1 MLKTRLL
8 TAAVL
13 IPAFLAALFLLPEL
27 YWSLL
32 MLAGTLVGLWEWSGM
47 IRSRTARN
55 NQAGNVAVQQEM
67 APVLNP
73 VARVLYLLATAVAG
87 VFLVFSHG
95 PENAFMQEYALYWGL
110 LIAAVFWIVIAPL
123 WLGLRARIGNVYLM
137 LLAGWVIVLPLWQ
150 ALVSLRAISPWVLL
164 AVMLV
169 VWVADSAAYFA
180 GKRFGKHKLAVNIS
194 PGKTWEGV
202 AGALVVVGLYG
213 LGLCFIFNLNLVL
226 VAGFWILTI
235 FSVMGDLLESLIKR
249 QAGVKDSGN
258 LLPGHG
264 GILDRVDGLTSSLP
278 LAAFFLHLP
287 LYYQAWMHS
296 A

>member
-32 MLAGTLVGLWEWSGM
+32 MLSGALVGLWEWSGM
-47 IRSRTARN
+47 IRPRTA
-55 NQAGNVAVQQEM
+55 QEKKQTGNTAVQQEISS
-67 APVLNP
+67 ALNP
-73 VARVLYLLATAVAG
+73 VARVLYLLAAALAG
-87 VFLVFSHG
+87 VFLIFSHG
-95 PENAFMQEYALYWGL
+95 SFNYTLYWGL
-110 LIAAVFWIVIAPL
+110 LIAAVFWVIIAPL
-123 WLGLRARIGNVYLM
+123 WLGFCARIRNVYLM
-137 LLAGWVIVLPLWQ
+137 LLAGWVIVLPLWL

-164 AVMLV
+164 TVMLV
-169 VWVADSAAYFA
+169 VWIADSAAYFA
-180 GKRFGKHKLAVNIS
+180 GKRFGKRKLAVNIS

-202 AGALVVVGLYG
+202 AGALMVVGLYG
-213 LGLCFIFNLNLVL
+213 LGLCFAFNLNLAL
-226 VAGFWILTI
+226 ISGFWILTI
-235 FSVMGDLLESLIKR
+235 FSVMGDLLESLVKR

-287 LYYQAWMHS
+287 LYYQAWMYS

>member
-32 MLAGTLVGLWEWSGM
+32 MLSGALVGLWEWSGM
-47 IRSRTARN
+47 IRPRTA
-55 NQAGNVAVQQEM
+55 QEKKQTGNTAVQQEISS
-67 APVLNP
+67 ALNP
-73 VARVLYLLATAVAG
+73 VARVLYLLAAALAG
-87 VFLVFSHG
+87 VFLVFFHG
-95 PENAFMQEYALYWGL
+95 PFNYTLYWGL
-110 LIAAVFWIVIAPL
+110 LIAAVFWVIIAPL
-123 WLGLRARIGNVYLM
+123 WLGFRARFRNVYLM
-137 LLAGWVIVLPLWQ
+137 LLAGWVIVLPLWL

-164 AVMLV
+164 TVMLV
-169 VWVADSAAYFA
+169 VWIADSAAYFA
-180 GKRFGKHKLAVNIS
+180 GKRFGKRKLAVNIS

-213 LGLCFIFNLNLVL
+213 LGLCFAFNLNLAL
-226 VAGFWILTI
+226 IAGFWILTI
-235 FSVMGDLLESLIKR
+235 FSVMGDLLESLVKR

-287 LYYQAWMHS
+287 LYYQAWMYS

>member
-55 NQAGNVAVQQEM
+55 KQAGNVAVQQEV

-87 VFLVFSHG
+87 VFLAFSHG
-95 PENAFMQEYALYWGL
+95 LENAFMQEYALYWGL
-110 LIAAVFWIVIAPL
+110 LIAAVFWVVIAPL
-123 WLGLRARIGNVYLM
+123 WLGLRARIRNVYLM
-137 LLAGWVIVLPLWQ
+137 LLAGWVIILPLWQ

-169 VWVADSAAYFA
+169 VWIADSAAYFA

>member
-13 IPAFLAALFLLPEL
+13 IPTFLAALFLLPEL

-32 MLAGTLVGLWEWSGM
+32 MLSGALVGLWEWSGM
-47 IRSRTARN
+47 IRPRTA
-55 NQAGNVAVQQEM
+55 QEKKQTGNTAVQQEISS
-67 APVLNP
+67 ALNP
-73 VARVLYLLATAVAG
+73 VARVLYLLAAALAG

-95 PENAFMQEYALYWGL
+95 SFNYALYWGL
-110 LIAAVFWIVIAPL
+110 LIAAVFWVIIAPL
-123 WLGLRARIGNVYLM
+123 WLGFRARFRNVYLM
-137 LLAGWVIVLPLWQ
+137 LLAGWVIVLPLWL

-169 VWVADSAAYFA
+169 VWIADSAAYFA
-180 GKRFGKHKLAVNIS
+180 GKRFGKRKLAVNIS

-213 LGLCFIFNLNLVL
+213 LGLCFAFNLNLAL
-226 VAGFWILTI
+226 ISGFWILTI
-235 FSVMGDLLESLIKR
+235 FSVMGDLLESLVKR

-287 LYYQAWMHS
+287 LYYQAWMYS

>member
-32 MLAGTLVGLWEWSGM
+32 MLAGALVGLWEWSGM
-47 IRSRTARN
+47 IRPRMAREN
-55 NQAGNVAVQQEM
+55 TQAGNAAAQQEM
-67 APVLNP
+67 AQALNP

-87 VFLVFSHG
+87 IFLVFSHG
-95 PENAFMQEYALYWGL
+95 PFNYALYWGL
-110 LIAAVFWIVIAPL
+110 LIAAAFWVIIAPL
-123 WLGLRARIGNVYLM
+123 WLGFRARIRNVYLM
-137 LLAGWVIVLPLWQ
+137 LLAGWIIVLPLWL

-169 VWVADSAAYFA
+169 VWIADSAAYFA
-180 GKRFGKHKLAVNIS
+180 GKRFGKRKLAVNIS

-202 AGALVVVGLYG
+202 AGALMVVGLYG
-213 LGLCFIFNLNLVL
+213 LGLCFAFNLNLIL
-226 VAGFWILTI
+226 ITGFWILTI
-235 FSVMGDLLESLIKR
+235 FSVMGDLLESLVKR
-249 QAGVKDSGN
+249 QGGVKDSGN